1 MFQTIIDN
9 CMMSMSKSNFDLTS
23 HIQHDEVFG
32 DFWKQMR
39 DEYERTTAYILK
51 LSGSKVLMENY
62 PVERESIAIREKI
75 VLPLLIIQH
84 YAISKLQKGNLDE
97 KDSEVFSKLVMR
109 TIYGVVNAG
118 RNLA

>member
-23 HIQHDEVFG
+23 HIQHDETFG
-32 DFWKQMR
+32 AFWKEMR
-39 DEYERTTAYILK
+39 DEYERTTEYILK

-62 PVERESIAIREKI
+62 PVERASIALREKI

-84 YAISKLQKGNLDE
+84 YAIKKLQKGKLNE
-97 KDSEVFSKLVMR
+97 KDQEVFSKLITR
-109 TIYGVVNAG
+109 T
-118 RNLA
+118 

>member
-1 MFQTIIDN
+1 
-9 CMMSMSKSNFDLTS
+9 
-23 HIQHDEVFG
+23 
-32 DFWKQMR
+32 MR
-39 DEYERTTAYILK
+39 DEFERTTRYVLK

-84 YAISKLQKGNLDE
+84 YAIRKLQAGGLDD
-97 KDSEVFSKLVMR
+97 KDSEVFSKLITR

>member
-23 HIQHDEVFG
+23 YIQHDGVFG
-32 DFWKQMR
+32 EFWQQMR
-39 DEYERTTAYILK
+39 DEFERTKKYVLK
-51 LSGSKVLMENY
+51 LSGSTVLMQNY
-62 PVERESIAIREKI
+62 PVERESIAMREKI

-84 YAISKLQKGNLDE
+84 YAIRKLQEGSLSE
-97 KDSEVFSKLVMR
+97 KDREVYSKLVTR